1 MKKILFALLALFT
14 FASCEEK
21 HEDVI
26 YEIALATESR
36 NVVTGSNSQT
46 GPSLIAPIFEEFAS
60 AMTSLAASHKSEW
73 FWVVSTDGSYS
84 GADKDAKA
92 KFEKAVPEFRKLQQ
106 TYQSRI
112 DACAPEANTEGD
124 YKFVLKLSR
133 QINGTSELAAEP
145 FEVKYN

>member
-46 GPSLIAPIFEEFAS
+46 GPSLIAPIFEEFAT
-60 AMTSLAASHKSEW
+60 AMTNLAASHKSEW

-84 GADKDAKA
+84 SADKDAKA